1 MNRPFLPR
9 RKRRV
14 ETTPSQSA
22 MVVEPSGWGTIVLVA
37 GLITAAFLGGAT
49 PQEIGFRA
57 AVCVGASLLLSLW
70 IEIRHNPRTLCRTD
84 LVALVALYYLI
95 FFEFL
100 QPGESLRVV
109 LTASEMRD
117 GVRVSLLG
125 FLGIALGRHLDIGRS
140 VGRSIETM
148 VHREIA
154 RPKLLIIF
162 FLCLLIGYFHM
173 LLAVNFNVAKMFD
186 SMFTAGRFGTPWQRG
201 QLGNWKTLLN
211 ELAGLLYLCPAL
223 AGMMFARP
231 GRFGFWSKILVVIG
245 LLLTVAQGIS
255 TGTRFVMMGYVCA
268 FVTVYILSLP
278 GLNFTKLLRII
289 LPASAVVMA
298 VTVLLLQFR
307 SRGMSRSVSELSAG
321 ETEVNTSNFEV
332 DRNLSVIAKIVS
344 SVPSLYQYIGS
355 ELYVV
360 TLVRPIPRALWPGKP
375 EGVSVS
381 PATVIEE
388 TQATIASTFVGE
400 SYLSRGIVAVSITGL
415 VLGWLMAIWN
425 RVGARLTCNGS
436 ILVYTSGV
444 FAFVLTMRSITEFF
458 AILMPTLA
466 AIVLVRIFG
475 EKTVDVT
482 PIEVTATGT
491 LANGRIA
498 RPHRQ
503 NLRPFRI
510 RARKPEIR
518 SQRAE
523 VRSQKS
529 E

>member
-1 MNRPFLPR
+1 M
-9 RKRRV
+9 
-14 ETTPSQSA
+14 
-22 MVVEPSGWGTIVLVA
+22 MVEPSGWGTIVLVV
-37 GLITAAFLGGAT
+37 GLISAAFLGGTT

-57 AVCVGASLLLSLW
+57 AVCVGASLLLCLW
-70 IEIRHNPRTLCRTD
+70 IEVRHSPRTLCRTD
-84 LVALVALYYLI
+84 LLALVALYYLI

-100 QPGESLRVV
+100 SPGESLRVV
-109 LTASEMRD
+109 LTAPEMSD

-125 FLGIALGRHLDIGRS
+125 LLGVALGRHLDVGRS
-140 VGRSIETM
+140 IGRSIETM
-148 VHREIA
+148 VHREIT
-154 RPKLLIIF
+154 RPKLVVLF
-162 FLCLLIGYFHM
+162 FLCLVIGYFHM
-173 LLAVNFNVAKMFD
+173 LLAVNFDVAKMFHA
-186 SMFTAGRFGTPWQRG
+186 MFTAGRFGMPWQRG

-211 ELAGLLYLCPAL
+211 ELAGFLYLCPAI

-231 GRFGFWSKILVVIG
+231 KNFGVSNRIAVVIG

-255 TGTRFVMMGYVCA
+255 TGTRFVMMGYVSA

-278 GLNFTKLLRII
+278 GLNFAKLLRIVV
-289 LPASAVVMA
+289 PASAVVLA
-298 VTVLLLQFR
+298 ITVLLLQFR
-307 SRGMSRSVSELSAG
+307 NRGASRSVAELSTG
-321 ETEVNTSNFEV
+321 ETEVNTSNIEV

-344 SVPSLYQYIGS
+344 SVPNLFPYIGS

-400 SYLSRGIVAVSITGL
+400 SYLSRGIVAVAITGL
-415 VLGWLMAIWN
+415 VFGWLMAIWN

-436 ILVYTSGV
+436 VLVYTSGV

-466 AIVLVRIFG
+466 AIVLVRFYG
-475 EKTVDVT
+475 EKTVEGAPAEAANSNT
-482 PIEVTATGT
+482 LTAK
-491 LANGRIA
+491 ARIA
-498 RPHRQ
+498 RPYRR
-503 NLRPFRI
+503 NLRPLRV
-510 RARKPEIR
+510 RGRRPEIR
-518 SQRAE
+518 HQTSEAS
-523 VRSQKS
+523 VQKS